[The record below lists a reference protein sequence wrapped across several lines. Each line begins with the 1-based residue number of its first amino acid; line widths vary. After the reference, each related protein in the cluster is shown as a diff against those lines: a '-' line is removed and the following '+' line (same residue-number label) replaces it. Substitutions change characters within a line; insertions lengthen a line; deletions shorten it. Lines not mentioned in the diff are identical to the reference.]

1 MTGTFNLSASDSA
14 RVGNMVGVV
23 HGNATFYHVGEGA
36 SPTEKYRVGLNYL
49 RGNVPRKAEEL
60 IHEAAVHGH
69 RGAEAAY
76 YWVLALFSGQTF
88 DHLDDADFDKINQAI
103 RMAYDDRRA
112 VADSWRSALDV
123 VIRLVQ
129 CLAIEIDDTAEDGS
143 SFDEIMANYQKLPEA
158 RRDEVRRHLNMIL
171 VGGVQDQ
178 IDELDEKAVRQQRLA
193 GERVKRS
200 PQFFLPPQAKPVLRP
215 LVLRGTA
222 TWREM
227 LPGAIMMAVGTGLSL
242 WLTAEHSVIAAGLIL
257 VLWGGGGYLA
267 VRLGVA
273 RIRLTAVRDSEAPSW
288 DTRDDSV
295 SALLRALIDT
305 HFRQVKPDGIA
316 EKTWMSETG
325 KLRASIGRRLT
336 AQYGWRNSKFAP
348 FDIDWLVSWHASRA
362 ADRWRESRSVSV
374 PAAEPLSVPLRTT
387 LAYGGGLVAIG
398 AGAVVALETL
408 SGWFVPLGLIVLA
421 IGALGIRSMVLNGR
435 AVIGDAELIR
445 RDEDRRQQELREEE
459 EAFERWH
466 TNRPDRPSDA
476 EMARWLDYDK
486 AHIKHLA
493 MRQFGLRNRDLIGH
507 VLLTQADDLCMR
519 ARVLYGPPRY
529 SRYQIR
535 LFLLTTRGI
544 REVNVHLNFI
554 TGAVFNERRTV
565 FQYGSITSAEVG
577 EVSVH
582 VDGDERQI
590 KRVENSSRARSEN
603 NKLTFAHA
611 LHLTLNNGRS
621 TFVLIENFDQGLLDR
636 VREDASYLEELAR
649 DAAGVTGA
657 LRILESI
664 AAEGA
669 AWVDEE
675 RRRRDR
681 RLRHYRQR
689 QRRRAAEL
697 DGVPYLDLSPQLPDG
712 RSPVTVTIAFNDRI
726 TAADLGGLAA
736 LMTEDHT
743 FVDSGGRVM
752 TGKRACIDA
761 WRGLL
766 HVFPG
771 YRNVFIS
778 ITAEGDTV
786 TATGHSECDVAQ
798 LAGPARWTATIRD
811 GKVAR
816 WQVSSD
822 AR

>member
-23 HGNATFYHVGEGA
+23 HGNATFYHIGEGA
-36 SPTEKYRVGLNYL
+36 APAEKYRVGLNYL

-60 IHEAAVHGH
+60 IHEAVVHGH

-76 YWVLALFSGQTF
+76 YWVLALLSGQTF
-88 DHLDDADFDKINQAI
+88 DHLDDADFDKINEAI
-103 RMAYDDRRA
+103 RMAHEDRRA
-112 VADSWRSALDV
+112 VADGWRSALDV
-123 VIRLVQ
+123 VVRLVQ
-129 CLAIEIDDTAEDGS
+129 CLVIEIDDTAEDGS
-143 SFDEIMANYQKLPEA
+143 SFYEVMATYQKLPEA
-158 RRDEVRRHLNMIL
+158 RRDEVRRHLDMIL

-178 IDELDEKAVRQQRLA
+178 IDELDERAVRQQRLA
-193 GERVKRS
+193 GDRARRS

-215 LVLRGTA
+215 LVLRAEA
-222 TWREM
+222 TGRKL
-227 LPGAIMMAVGTGLSL
+227 LPGAIVTAVGAILSL
-242 WLTAEHSVIAAGLIL
+242 WLTAEHSLIAAALVL

-267 VRLGVA
+267 VRWGVE
-273 RIRLTAVRDSEAPSW
+273 RIRLIAVRDSKAPWW
-288 DTRDDSV
+288 DTRDDTANPV
-295 SALLRALIDT
+295 LQALIDVC
-305 HFRQVKPDGIA
+305 FRQVKPDGIA
-316 EKTWMSETG
+316 ESTWMSETG
-325 KLRASIGRRLT
+325 KLRASIGHRIT
-336 AQYGWRNSKFAP
+336 AQYGWRKSKFAP
-348 FDIDWLVSWHASRA
+348 FDIYWLVSWHASQA
-362 ADRWRESRSVSV
+362 ADRWREARSVSV
-374 PAAEPLSVPLRTT
+374 SAAKPLPVPLRTT
-387 LAYGGGLVAIG
+387 LAYGGGLVFIS
-398 AGAVVALETL
+398 AGAVVALEAL
-408 SGWFVPLGLIVLA
+408 SGWFIPLGLILLA
-421 IGALGIRSMVLNGR
+421 IGAAGTRSVLLNGR
-435 AVIGDAELIR
+435 VVVGHAELIR
-445 RDEDRRQQELREEE
+445 RDEDRRQQQLQEEE
-459 EAFERWH
+459 GVFEQWH
-466 TNRPDRPSDA
+466 ADRPKRPSDA

-507 VLLTQADDLCMR
+507 VVLTQADDLCMR

-535 LFLLTTRGI
+535 LFLLTSRGI
-544 REVNVHLNFI
+544 REVNVHLDFI

-577 EVSVH
+577 EVSIR
-582 VDGDERQI
+582 VDGDERRI
-590 KRVENSSRARSEN
+590 KRVEDSSRERSEN

-689 QRRRAAEL
+689 QRRKAAEL

-712 RSPVTVTIAFNDRI
+712 RRQVTVTIAFNDRI
-726 TAADLGGLAA
+726 TAADLDGLAA

-743 FVDSGGRVM
+743 FVNASGRVM
-752 TGKRACIDA
+752 AGKQACIDA
-761 WRGLL
+761 WRGFL
-766 HVFPG
+766 HSFPS
-771 YRNVFIS
+771 YRNVFTS
-778 ITAEGDTV
+778 IVAEGDTV